1 MNVTPPVVPSG
12 PPPSNSRRT
21 WLVPL
26 LGIVGVALLVFL
38 IARLGPAR
46 IIAELAHLRS
56 VLPAVL
62 AITSVKYVLQT
73 AGWRLVLPQPERP
86 RWTESIVATI
96 TGDALGYLT
105 WAGPLTGEPVRA
117 LLIRDQ
123 VPVATGLAAGAAERI
138 MYNLTAAVL
147 VLIVLLILLAA
158 VHPVW
163 ALVGFGVTAY
173 GAFRFIR
180 ITRREPG
187 PPGQVAPQIAA
198 AGMAAG
204 AVGPKPQRRF
214 GRVIAAAR
222 LLWTERRGVL
232 PALACLCF
240 AQHAVLVS
248 EAWVLLGAL
257 GGEEHLWEAFVFEAV
272 TKVVNTVGMLVPARI
287 GVSEGGSAL
296 LADALGFAASHG
308 LSLALMRRARA
319 LSWAAVGL
327 ALMPLQERRAR
338 RTGSR

>member
-1 MNVTPPVVPSG
+1 VNVTIPVVPSG
-12 PPPSNSRRT
+12 APPSNSRRT

-62 AITSVKYVLQT
+62 AITSVKYVLQA
-73 AGWRLVLPQPERP
+73 AGWRLVLPKRERP
-86 RWTESIVATI
+86 RWGESILATI

-105 WAGPLTGEPVRA
+105 WAGPFTGEPVRA

-123 VPVATGLAAGAAERI
+123 VPVAAGLAAGAAERV
-138 MYNLTAAVL
+138 MYNLSAAVL
-147 VLIVLLILLAA
+147 VLIVLLILLADL
-158 VHPVW
+158 HPVW
-163 ALVGFGVTAY
+163 SAIAFAVSAY
-173 GAFRFIR
+173 GAMRFVR
-180 ITRREPG
+180 IARRDPERSLYAG
-187 PPGQVAPQIAA
+187 RHEAPPGAA
-198 AGMAAG
+198 AGTAD
-204 AVGPKPQRRF
+204 RRPNRHF
-214 GRVIAAAR
+214 GRVIDAAR
-222 LLWTERRGVL
+222 LLWIERRGVL
-232 PALACLCF
+232 PALALLCF
-240 AQHAVLVS
+240 AQHAVLVI
-248 EAWVLLGAL
+248 EARILLGAL
-257 GGEEHLWEAFVFEAV
+257 GGEASVWEAFVFEAV
-272 TKVVNTVGMLVPARI
+272 TKIVNTAGMLVPARI

-338 RTGSR
+338 RAGSR